1 MLGPMA
7 NAVSWDVAQRVAVWV
22 GAGRPP
28 FGPPSPVL
36 DEATV
41 AGLRADFDKATTR
54 AEELVVAATGLVPQT
69 GAARANVVDRAQWV
83 AGNIASFRHL
93 LDPVIDRL
101 DTGTLPGPLAGAARS
116 MTGAQLG
123 VVLGWMS
130 TRVLGQYDVLFA
142 GEPGDGN
149 AVTYV
154 GPNVVA
160 LERRHGFPPEQFRLW
175 IALHEVTHRCQFT
188 GVPWLRPHFLAL
200 VDESL
205 STMAPDPRR
214 FLDGL
219 RRATD
224 AVRSGRN
231 PLEEAGILGLVAPPE
246 QLAVIRRMQAMMT
259 LLEGH
264 GDVTMD
270 RAAPGDVPEAGRFA
284 QALRE
289 RRKRANAPARL
300 LQQLTGIDAKL
311 RQYEQGERFVNAVEQ
326 AGGPDLL
333 ARVWEG
339 PEQLPLMDEIRDP
352 ARWVARID
360 SSHLATG

>member
-1 MLGPMA
+1 MA
-7 NAVSWDVAQRVAVWV
+7 NAVSWETAQRVAVWV
-22 GAGRPP
+22 GAGRAP
-28 FGPPSPVL
+28 FGPPAPTL
-36 DEATV
+36 DADDEAS
-41 AGLRADFDKATTR
+41 LRSDFDRATVR
-54 AEELVVAATGLVPQT
+54 AEELVVEATGLEPAT
-69 GAARANVVDRAQWV
+69 GAARARVVDRAEWV
-83 AGNIASFRHL
+83 EGNIASFRHL
-93 LDPVIDRL
+93 LDPVIDQL
-101 DTGTLPGPLAGAARS
+101 DSGALPGPLAGAARS
-116 MTGAQLG
+116 VTGAQLG

-188 GVPWLRPHFLAL
+188 GVPWLRPHFLSL

-214 FLDGL
+214 FTAAL
-219 RRATD
+219 RRVTD
-224 AVRSGRN
+224 AVRDGRN
-231 PLEEAGILGLVAPPE
+231 PLDEAGVLGLVASPE
-246 QLAVIRRMQAMMT
+246 QLAVIRRVQALMT

-270 RAAPGDVPEAGRFA
+270 RAGPAEVPEADRFSRT
-284 QALRE
+284 LRE

-311 RQYEQGERFVNAVEQ
+311 RQYEQGERFVQIVEQ
-326 AGGPDLL
+326 AGGPALL

-339 PEQLPLMDEIRDP
+339 PEQLPSSDEIREP
-352 ARWVARID
+352 SLWVARMD
-360 SSHLATG
+360 TTRLAAG

>member
-1 MLGPMA
+1 MA

-28 FGPPSPVL
+28 FGSPPPPL
-36 DEATV
+36 DAQDR
-41 AGLRADFDKATTR
+41 ADLQADFDKATAR
-54 AEELVVAATGLVPQT
+54 AEELVVASTGLEPRT
-69 GAARANVVDRAQWV
+69 GAARARVVDRAEWV

-93 LDPVIDRL
+93 LDPVVDRL
-101 DTGTLPGPLAGAARS
+101 ETGSLPGPLAGAARS
-116 MTGAQLG
+116 VTGAQLG

-142 GEPGDGN
+142 GEPDDGN

-160 LERRHGFPPEQFRLW
+160 LERRHGFAPDQFRLW

-205 STMAPDPRR
+205 STMAPDPSR
-214 FLDGL
+214 FLEGL

-231 PLEEAGILGLVAPPE
+231 PLDEAGILGLIASPE
-246 QLAVIRRMQAMMT
+246 QMDVIRRMQAMMT

-270 RAAPGDVPEAGRFA
+270 RAAPGEITDAAHFSET
-284 QALRE
+284 LRE

-311 RQYEQGERFVNAVEQ
+311 RQYEQGERFVAAVEQ

-339 PEQLPLMDEIRDP
+339 PEQLPTIEEIRDP
-352 ARWVARID
+352 SLWVARMG
-360 SSHLATG
+360 SSRLATG